1 MKVINKFTSLIV
13 VMVSQ
18 VLLISKLQS
27 CVKYLQLFVCPLY
40 LNTEILKKRIEM

>member
-1 MKVINKFTSLIV
+1 MKVINKFISMIV

-18 VLLISKLQS
+18 VYTYLQS
-27 CVKYLQLFVCPLY
+27 CVKYLQFFVCPLY